1 MISRLNRSTALLLQL
16 ATLAFGF
23 AVLAFLLV
31 EPHFEGRNA
40 RATVFEVY
48 FNDPFLAYA
57 YVGSV
62 PFFWALYRAFG
73 LFGHAGRHG
82 KFSPVTVD
90 ALRAIKRCALALVGF
105 VAGAAAIII
114 LTGDKEDRPQG
125 IVMCLVVSLGSGAV
139 AFTAATLARKVQA
152 TLRAAAA

>member
-1 MISRLNRSTALLLQL
+1 MNRSAALFLQL
-16 ATLAFGF
+16 LTTLFGL

-40 RATVFEVY
+40 HATAFEVY
-48 FNDPFLAYA
+48 FKDPFLAYA

-82 KFSPVTVD
+82 RFSPVTVD
-90 ALRAIKRCALALVGF
+90 ALRAIKRCALTLVGF
-105 VAGAAAIII
+105 VAGAVAVIIA
-114 LTGDKEDRPQG
+114 TGDPDDRPQG
-125 IVMCLVVSLGSGAV
+125 IMMCLIVILGSGAV
-139 AFTAATLARKVQA
+139 AFAAATLARKLHESLGRSSA
-152 TLRAAAA
+152 

>member
-1 MISRLNRSTALLLQL
+1 MKRSTAVFLQSLTTLFGLL
-16 ATLAFGF
+16 
-23 AVLAFLLV
+23 VLTALLV

-90 ALRAIKRCALALVGF
+90 ALRAIKRCALTLVGF
-105 VAGAAAIII
+105 VAGAVAVIIA
-114 LTGDKEDRPQG
+114 TGDKEDRPQG
-125 IVMCLVVSLGSGAV
+125 IVMCAVVILGASTV
-139 AFTAATLARKVQA
+139 AFAAATLARKLHA
-152 TLRAAAA
+152 SLGRSSA